1 MDNDA
6 TKCRKIIDAARR
18 EGQSN
23 NGTIRFLKDILDNDE
38 SIPSSWKDL
47 LKCAGKQSS

>member
-1 MDNDA
+1 MDNNA

-23 NGTIRFLKDILDNDE
+23 NVTIQFLKDILDNEE

-47 LKCAGKQSS
+47 LMCAGKQST